1 MPTLAD
7 DVYSKIKNLIF
18 SGEYKPNTRINID
31 NLANQLCCSKTPV
44 REALKKL
51 NAEGFVAY
59 EQRKGY
65 KMQYLSLADYLK
77 KYEIQEMMETYL
89 VKKIAMIPYCVDFE
103 QLQRINN
110 NIMRFRSEK
119 QFDLIPQENELFH
132 GMLYQNYHN
141 DLIVK
146 EIKKIWNE
154 VKLQRNLM
162 SLHSPFVATVAEEHN
177 KILEAIKECD
187 PVKAEQCMAE
197 HYKSGREAILLQQ
210 KW

>member
-1 MPTLAD
+1 MPILAD
-7 DVYSKIKNLIF
+7 EVYSKIKKLIF
-18 SGEYKPNTRINID
+18 SGEYKPNARINID
-31 NLANQLCCSKTPV
+31 SLALQLCCSKTPV

-77 KYEIQEMMETYL
+77 KYEIQEMIETYL
-89 VKKIAMIPYCVDFE
+89 VKRIAMMPYCVDFE
-103 QLQRINN
+103 RLQQIND
-110 NIMRFRSEK
+110 NIMQLRSEK
-119 QFDLIPQENELFH
+119 RFDLIPQENEVFH
-132 GMLYQNYHN
+132 ITLYQNYQN

-146 EIKKIWNE
+146 EIRKIWNE

-177 KILEAIKECD
+177 QILEAIRECD

-197 HYKSGREAILLQQ
+197 HYKSGREAILFQQ